1 MEIPGLLDSKAH
13 RQATRLRFFQFVRI
27 PLSGV
32 SQQAPQLM
40 TFLQKPVLR
49 DICCGQ
55 GLEGCGARGQQDR
68 GQEVR
73 PRSVPLSTFHTL
85 SLPTT
90 TKFLRGRCRHYSPRF
105 INRHQGTSMK
115 AEAAACGLSLGGRGV
130 SLSPFYR

>member
-1 MEIPGLLDSKAH
+1 MEPPGLLDSKAH
-13 RQATRLRFFQFVRI
+13 RQATRFRFFQFVRI

-40 TFLQKPVLR
+40 ALLQEPVLC

-55 GLEGCGARGQQDR
+55 GLEGCGARGQRDR

-73 PRSVPLSTFHTL
+73 PRSALLSSFHTL

-90 TKFLRGRCRHYSPRF
+90 TKFLQGRCHYSPRF

-115 AEAAACGLSLGGRGV
+115 AEVAACGLSLGGGGV